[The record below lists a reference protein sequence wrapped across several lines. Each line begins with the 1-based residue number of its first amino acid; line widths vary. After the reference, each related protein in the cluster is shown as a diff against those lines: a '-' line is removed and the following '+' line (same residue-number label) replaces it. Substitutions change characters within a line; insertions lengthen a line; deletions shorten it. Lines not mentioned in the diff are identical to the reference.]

1 MTQDLFQWLPVSGE
15 YNGRNHDRNKLRSFY
30 LGQSGRLELEIKDP
44 PSIIVD
50 CERVVIEY
58 DEAGTLD
65 GAPVSNH
72 VAVSY
77 VIRGG
82 KIVVSREYLGDL
94 APLMSG

>member
-1 MTQDLFQWLPVSGE
+1 M
-15 YNGRNHDRNKLRSFY
+15 
-30 LGQSGRLELEIKDP
+30 
-44 PSIIVD
+44 
-50 CERVVIEY
+50 IEY